1 MHVLRCMG
9 SKFCAKFQRCPLKFH
24 INFEPIHRKIC
35 ILQGVK
41 ELSTYDILESW
52 HLKVLVRRTPGTML
66 LSDDNISVAYTCI
79 YHKWVSIEPDINRH
93 AIGKILDLNNFVWYI
108 SYESFTPCVFRLII
122 SSNLYLFLSK
132 FQLLSPWAQL
142 TLPRLT
148 SPKTWWVQIV
158 SYCGISSKQHRKR
171 ISAPPLPLE

>member
-1 MHVLRCMG
+1 MAPGARLTKAYDVTIQKYRNSHAKIEDSKIHISRCMG

-41 ELSTYDILESW
+41 ELSTYDIVELW
-52 HLKVLVRRTPGTML
+52 HLKVLVIRTPGTML

-93 AIGKILDLNNFVWYI
+93 ATGKISYFDNFVWHISYI
-108 SYESFTPCVFRLII
+108 SYESFPPCVSRLII

-132 FQLLSPWAQL
+132 FQLLSPWAQ
-142 TLPRLT
+142 
-148 SPKTWWVQIV
+148 
-158 SYCGISSKQHRKR
+158 
-171 ISAPPLPLE
+171 